1 MTTRLSARPAADPA
15 LIALERALG
24 SGRVLTDPDIL
35 ESYSHDESEVPRSF
49 PDAVVRVRETEEVAA
64 VMRIASEYDLPVTP
78 RAGGTG
84 RTGGAVPVQAGLVL
98 AFESMARIKGVEPDN
113 LIAVVEPGVVTGR
126 LHEAVESQQLFYP
139 PDPNSLGTCCLGG
152 NIAENAGGPRALRYG
167 STRDYVLGLEV
178 VTAQGTVLQ
187 LGKRTAK
194 GVTGYDLTSLMVGSE
209 GTLAIVTEA
218 TLKLLPKPESVATLL
233 VLLPDLVSAGHAVS
247 ATFRTGVMPRCV
259 EMLDQHTLDLIRP
272 HTNLSI
278 NESARAMLL
287 IEFDGP
293 AVALDAQLERVGNAL
308 DSAGALQVLVARH
321 GGEREQLWAAR
332 RELSHA
338 LRRSAPFKLAEDVVV
353 PRSKI
358 PELIEACARIAER
371 EAITMPSYGHAGDGN
386 IHVNLLWHDEA
397 QKPAVE
403 RAIYSLFEC
412 VVALGG
418 TLTGEHGI
426 GVLKAPYLHLEQSA
440 ELIDVQ
446 RRLKTMFDPR
456 GILNPGKIFATK
468 SHADC

>member
-1 MTTRLSARPAADPA
+1 VTTRLSARPSADPA

-98 AFESMARIKGVEPDN
+98 AFESMARIKGVERHD

-126 LHEAVESQQLFYP
+126 LHEVVEAEQLFYP
-139 PDPNSLGTCCLGG
+139 PDPNSLGSCCLGG

-178 VTAQGTVLQ
+178 VTAEGTVLQ

-233 VLLPDLVSAGHAVS
+233 VLLPDLVSAGRAVS
-247 ATFRTGVMPRCV
+247 ATFREGVMPRCV
-259 EMLDQHTLDLIRP
+259 EMLDHHTLDLIRP
-272 HTNLSI
+272 HTKLSI
-278 NESARAMLL
+278 HESARAMLL

-397 QKPAVE
+397 QKPAVD
-403 RAIYSLFEC
+403 RAIHSLFEC
-412 VVALGG
+412 VVELGG

-426 GVLKAPYLHLEQSA
+426 GVLKAPYLHLEQSN
-440 ELIDVQ
+440 ELIDLQ
-446 RRLKTMFDPR
+446 RRLKKMFDPR
-456 GILNPGKIFATK
+456 GILNPGKIFEAK
-468 SHADC
+468 SHTGC

>member
-1 MTTRLSARPAADPA
+1 MTMRLSARPAADPA

-35 ESYSHDESEVPRSF
+35 ESYSHDESEVPRHF

-98 AFESMARIKGVEPDN
+98 AFESMARIKGVERHD

-126 LHEAVESQQLFYP
+126 LHEVVEAEQLFYP
-139 PDPNSLGTCCLGG
+139 PDPNSLGSCCLGG

-178 VTAQGTVLQ
+178 VTADGSVLQ

-218 TLKLLPKPESVATLL
+218 TLKLLPKPEAVVTLL
-233 VLLPDLVSAGHAVS
+233 VLLPDLVSAGRAVS
-247 ATFRTGVMPRCV
+247 ATFREGVMPRCV
-259 EMLDQHTLDLIRP
+259 EMLDHHTLDLIRP
-272 HTNLSI
+272 HTKLSI

-293 AVALDAQLERVGNAL
+293 AAALDAQLERVGNAL

-403 RAIYSLFEC
+403 RAIRSLFEC
-412 VVALGG
+412 VVELGG

-440 ELIDVQ
+440 ELIDLQ
-446 RRLKTMFDPR
+446 RRLKKLFDPR
-456 GILNPGKIFATK
+456 GILNPGKIFAAN
-468 SHADC
+468 SHAGC